1 MEMNNNNKKDK
12 HSKLIW
18 IAIAMSIL
26 ITVAIVITGMMYYE
40 VKINGIG
47 LEKTEEDAKY
57 EKHYAFII
65 EDEENPFWDNVYKGA
80 KEKGEQLNTYVE
92 KFGRTLPINYT
103 AKELLK
109 IATIANVDG
118 IIMQGSN
125 DEETQLLINE
135 AEQLG
140 IPVATVLEDSFQSD
154 RTCFVGVN
162 NYQLGKEYGNQ
173 VLEVADEETQKVMV
187 LLDSNRNDA
196 SSDLV
201 LSGINDTLE
210 GSRIEVSVTTIDR
223 KSAFSSEEAIHDIM
237 LDREN
242 IPDIFICLNM
252 TDTIC
257 VYQTTVDY
265 NKVGQIKIIGY
276 YNSESISQAIKK
288 EIIHSTIVI
297 DTKGMGA
304 YAVEA
309 LCEYTDTK
317 RVSEYIPVD
326 VELISLENISNE

>member
-1 MEMNNNNKKDK
+1 MGINNKNNK
-12 HSKLIW
+12 HSRLIL
-18 IAIAMSIL
+18 IAIFMGTL
-26 ITVAIVITGMMYYE
+26 ITVAVVIIGMVYYK
-40 VKINGIG
+40 VKINAIGI
-47 LEKTEEDAKY
+47 EKIEEDTKY

-65 EDEENPFWDNVYKGA
+65 EDGDSPFWDSVYEGA
-80 KEKGEQLNTYVE
+80 KEQGEELNIYVE
-92 KFGRTLPINYT
+92 KFGKTLSGNYT

-109 IATIANVDG
+109 VAIASNVDG
-118 IIMQGSN
+118 IIMQGNS

-135 AEQLG
+135 AEEVG
-140 IPVATVLEDSFQSD
+140 IPLATVLEDSPKSN
-154 RTCFVGVN
+154 RICFVGVN

-173 VLEVADEETQKVMV
+173 VLEVADDETQRVMV

-210 GSRIEVSVTTIDR
+210 GSHIEVAVTTIDR
-223 KSAFSSEEAIHDIM
+223 KSAFSSEEAVHDIM

-242 IPDIFICLNM
+242 VPDIFICLNL

-257 VYQTTVDY
+257 AYQTTVDY

-304 YAVEA
+304 YAVDA
-309 LCEYTDTK
+309 LCEYANTN

-326 VELISLENISNE
+326 MELVSLENIGQE